1 MVCSSNMEIIA
12 DLQGDI
18 EIEDLC
24 AICHI
29 ETEENVKWPSC
40 SCKAVYHFKC
50 LKQVDKCPT
59 CRKP

>member
-1 MVCSSNMEIIA
+1 MEIIA